1 MGKSRDQ
8 NAGTQEITGSVKN
21 FTSTYL
27 IFIDMDFSTPWAPTL
42 YGNNLLPCAIV
53 ADLVANDE
61 RPSFRRPDEKP
72 WSVAAISAEM
82 GSAGPAKA
90 TILESVL
97 AIWRLK
103 MTQEEGA
110 EDQE

>member
-1 MGKSRDQ
+1 
-8 NAGTQEITGSVKN
+8 
-21 FTSTYL
+21 
-27 IFIDMDFSTPWAPTL
+27 MDFSTPWALTL

-90 TILESVL
+90 AILESVL

-110 EDQE
+110 EDREWQNHLTAWLVRDNWVLRRE

>member
-1 MGKSRDQ
+1 
-8 NAGTQEITGSVKN
+8 
-21 FTSTYL
+21 
-27 IFIDMDFSTPWAPTL
+27 MDFSTPWAPTL

-72 WSVAAISAEM
+72 WSVAAISAEV

-90 TILESVL
+90 AILESVL

-103 MTQEEGA
+103 MMQEEGA
-110 EDQE
+110 EDREWQNHLTAWLVRDARSSRREFS